1 MAVQVVQLLL
11 QGMSVGAIY
20 ALVALGLVLGYKATE
35 TLNFAHGDLLM
46 LGAFL
51 GWWLVVPQGWPF
63 WIALVAVVMTVA
75 LLAYALEARLMR
87 RVIGQPRW
95 VLVLLTLGVG
105 HMLRGA
111 TSMAFGPESRLLP
124 APWQARTLRL
134 GGMALAEAQLVILA
148 AALLCTAGLAA
159 LLRWTAAGRA
169 LLASAQ
175 NQLAARLCGA
185 PVGRLNALAWGLSG
199 AIAALGGMLLAPI
212 TLVDASL
219 WLVLVKGFAA
229 LVLGGFG
236 SMPGA
241 IAGGLLL
248 GVTEQFAG
256 VYLPDGARDLLPY
269 AVLIVVLVLFPH
281 GLLGEAHGRRL

>member
-1 MAVQVVQLLL
+1 MAQVFQLIL
-11 QGMSVGAIY
+11 QGISVGAIY

-35 TLNFAHGDLLM
+35 TLNFAHGDLVM

-51 GWWLVVPQGWPF
+51 GWWLVVPQAWPF
-63 WIALVAVVMTVA
+63 WWALVAVVALVA
-75 LLAYALEARLMR
+75 LLAYGLEVQLMR
-87 RVIGQPRW
+87 RVIGQPRH
-95 VLVLLTLGVG
+95 VAVLLTIGLG

-111 TSMAFGPESRLLP
+111 TSMAFGPESRMLE
-124 APWQARTLRL
+124 APWQARALRV
-134 GGMALAEAQLVILA
+134 GGAVVAEAHGVILS
-148 AALLCTAGLAA
+148 AALLVTLALAA
-159 LLRWTAAGRA
+159 LLRWSAAGRA
-169 LLASAQ
+169 MLASAQ

-185 PVGRLNALAWGLSG
+185 PVPRLNALAWGLSG
-199 AIAALGGMLLAPI
+199 AIAALCGMLLAPI

-248 GVTEQFAG
+248 GLCEQFAG
-256 VYLPDGARDLLPY
+256 VYLPDGSRELLPY
-269 AVLIVVLVLFPH
+269 LLLIGVLVVFPH
-281 GLLGEAHGRRL
+281 GLLGETHGRRL